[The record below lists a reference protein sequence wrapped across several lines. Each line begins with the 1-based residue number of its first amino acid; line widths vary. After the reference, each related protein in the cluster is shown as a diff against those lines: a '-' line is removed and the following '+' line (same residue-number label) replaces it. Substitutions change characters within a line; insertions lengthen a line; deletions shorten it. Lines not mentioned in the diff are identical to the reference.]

1 MEQTLGSS
9 LIYLCSNAADL
20 KAPELR
26 PYIDRYI
33 RGAND
38 RSAVDRIKL
47 MKLVWDSLASEFGG
61 RHELYERNYSGN
73 WEDARVQAL
82 RGAITSGE
90 AAACTA
96 LVDQCLSE
104 YDLDGWRL
112 PGFIN
117 PDDVNV
123 ISRRQAR

>member
-1 MEQTLGSS
+1 MFVK
-9 LIYLCSNAADL
+9 NAWYCAGWDYHVTQ
-20 KAPELR
+20 R
-26 PYIDRYI
+26 R
-33 RGAND
+33 
-38 RSAVDRIKL
+38 
-47 MKLVWDSLASEFGG
+47 DSLAGEFGG

-82 RGAITSGE
+82 QGAIASGE
-90 AAACTA
+90 AATCTA

-123 ISRRQAR
+123 ISWRQAR